1 MVREVDNR
9 KAKESLTT
17 GEKIIMRKT
26 SEEITRAVYGESSR
40 WIGWDNW
47 LKHQPIFKYI
57 EKKVE
62 EGLSV
67 MSTKHFMVR
76 HPLDPY
82 AWDMIYVAINHKT
95 GALDSLTIPGSFDA
109 RDTLLVRA
117 NSSLINLGDF
127 RGEISEM
134 FEDPWR
140 PTFEELDLF
149 EVLYGDDQVLLELNR
164 GFFGTVQKFNKAAL
178 RKETKI
184 VFWES

>member
-1 MVREVDNR
+1 
-9 KAKESLTT
+9 
-17 GEKIIMRKT
+17 MRKT
-26 SEEITRAVYGESSR
+26 SEEITREVFGQSAR

-57 EKKVE
+57 EEKVE

-67 MSTKHFMVR
+67 MSTRHFMVR
-76 HPLDPY
+76 HPRG
-82 AWDMIYVAINHKT
+82 ATAQDMIYVAIDHKT
-95 GALDSLTIPGSFDA
+95 GALDGLTIPGAFDVK
-109 RDTLLVRA
+109 DTLHMRP
-117 NSSLINLGDF
+117 NSSRINLGEYQMDV
-127 RGEISEM
+127 SEM

-140 PTFEELDLF
+140 PTIEELDLF
-149 EVLYGDDQVLLELNR
+149 EMLYGDAQVLIELNR